1 MTDSRDATLMGPWRG
16 ADSVDFDAVYQ
27 SQWWPMLRVALALVD
42 DVASAED
49 VAQDAFAALYKKLES
64 LRDPQAANAY
74 LRTCVVNGARSA
86 LRRRRTARSH
96 LKGLSREDH
105 EPSADA
111 AALHDDEQRAVR
123 RVLGSLPDT
132 DSRLRELLN
141 NSIDDEL
148 GPKRAAP
155 PFVTPMAGPS
165 SHRHAVRLRAWSIP
179 LLAAAIVA
187 VLFSGRPP

>member
-1 MTDSRDATLMGPWRG
+1 VTDSRDATLMGPWRG

-49 VAQDAFAALYKKLES
+49 VTQDAFAALYKKLES

-123 RVLGSLPDT
+123 RVLGSLPQRQREVLTLRLIGDLDDREIAAAT
-132 DSRLRELLN
+132 GMSHGNVRSAASRGL
-141 NSIDDEL
+141 
-148 GPKRAAP
+148 A
-155 PFVTPMAGPS
+155 T
-165 SHRHAVRLRAWSIP
+165 LRATIGDQ
-179 LLAAAIVA
+179 L
-187 VLFSGRPP
+187 